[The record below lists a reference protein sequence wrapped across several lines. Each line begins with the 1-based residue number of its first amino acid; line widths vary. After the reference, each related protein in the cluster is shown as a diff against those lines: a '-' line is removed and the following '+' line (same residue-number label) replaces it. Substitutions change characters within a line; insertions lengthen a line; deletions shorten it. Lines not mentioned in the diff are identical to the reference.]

1 MAEFAIV
8 WQHETDVVKSMTG
21 RTSGAGKSYFDKNED
36 EDSWLIYTQIYTLE
50 GQGTSPG

>member
-21 RTSGAGKSYFDKNED
+21 RTGKSYFDKDED
-36 EDSWLIYTQIYTLE
+36 EDSWLIYTQTYTLE